1 MTNKEFVRVF
11 SKLTKPYILILI
23 GPPLSGKDSL
33 LKQLD
38 LSDTTVISRDDILME
53 MSDTDDYSDAF
64 NTVSQKEV
72 DAELQR
78 RLFDAADNGKN
89 AIINMTNM
97 TSKRRRHNL
106 EYFGDEFTK
115 IAVIFPILEWDEYKR
130 RNDKRKSQENK
141 WIPEHVIKRMIGTY
155 QPIRDEEGFDKV
167 VSLENNDKK

>member
-1 MTNKEFVRVF
+1 MRFDKIKTPFVIV
-11 SKLTKPYILILI
+11 LI
-23 GPPLSGKDSL
+23 GPPLSGKDTWIR
-33 LKQLD
+33 KNFIEKD
-38 LSDTTVISRDDILME
+38 IEITTISRDDILME

-78 RLFDAADNGKN
+78 RLLDAADNGKN

-130 RNDKRKSQENK
+130 RNDKRKSEENK

-167 VSLENNDKK
+167 VSLENNDRK

>member
-1 MTNKEFVRVF
+1 MRFDKIKTPFVIV
-11 SKLTKPYILILI
+11 LI
-23 GPPLSGKDSL
+23 GPPLSGKDTWIR
-33 LKQLD
+33 KNFIEKD
-38 LSDTTVISRDDILME
+38 IEITTISRDDILME

-78 RLFDAADNGKN
+78 RLLDAADNGKN

-130 RNDKRKSQENK
+130 RNDKRKSEENK

-155 QPIRDEEGFDKV
+155 QPIREEEGFDKV
-167 VSLENNDKK
+167 VSLENNDRK

>member
-1 MTNKEFVRVF
+1 MRFDKIKTPFVIV
-11 SKLTKPYILILI
+11 LI
-23 GPPLSGKDSL
+23 GPPLSGKSTWIRKNFLEKDIEI
-33 LKQLD
+33 
-38 LSDTTVISRDDILME
+38 TIISRDDILME

-89 AIINMTNM
+89 AIIDMTNM

-130 RNDKRKSQENK
+130 RNDKRKSEENK

-167 VSLENNDKK
+167 VSLENNDRK

>member
-1 MTNKEFVRVF
+1 MRFDKIKTPFVIV
-11 SKLTKPYILILI
+11 LI
-23 GPPLSGKDSL
+23 GPPLSGKSTWIRKNFLEKDIEI
-33 LKQLD
+33 
-38 LSDTTVISRDDILME
+38 TIISRDDILME

-89 AIINMTNM
+89 AIIDMTNM

-130 RNDKRKSQENK
+130 RNEKRKSEENK
-141 WIPEHVIKRMIGTY
+141 WIPEHVIKRMIGSY
-155 QPIRDEEGFDKV
+155 QPIREEEGFDKV
-167 VSLENNDKK
+167 VSLENNDRK

>member
-1 MTNKEFVRVF
+1 MRFDKIKTPFVIV
-11 SKLTKPYILILI
+11 LI
-23 GPPLSGKDSL
+23 GPPLSGKDTWIRKNFL
-33 LKQLD
+33 EKD
-38 LSDTTVISRDDILME
+38 IEITIISRDDILME

-130 RNDKRKSQENK
+130 RNDKRKSEENK

-155 QPIRDEEGFDKV
+155 QPIREEEGFDKV
-167 VSLENNDKK
+167 VSLENNDRK

>member
-1 MTNKEFVRVF
+1 MRFDKIKTPFVIV
-11 SKLTKPYILILI
+11 LI
-23 GPPLSGKDSL
+23 GPPLSGKSTWIRKNFLEKDIEV
-33 LKQLD
+33 
-38 LSDTTVISRDDILME
+38 TIISRDDILME

-78 RLFDAADNGKN
+78 RLVDAADNGKN
-89 AIINMTNM
+89 AIIDMTNM

-130 RNDKRKSQENK
+130 RNDKRKSEENK

-167 VSLENNDKK
+167 VSLENNDRK

>member
-1 MTNKEFVRVF
+1 MRFDKIKTPFVIV
-11 SKLTKPYILILI
+11 LI
-23 GPPLSGKDSL
+23 GPPLSGKSTWIRKNFLEKDIEV
-33 LKQLD
+33 
-38 LSDTTVISRDDILME
+38 TIISRDDILME

-130 RNDKRKSQENK
+130 RNDKRKSEENK

-155 QPIRDEEGFDKV
+155 QPIREEEGFDKV
-167 VSLENNDKK
+167 VSLENNDRK

>member
-1 MTNKEFVRVF
+1 MRFDKIKTPFVIV
-11 SKLTKPYILILI
+11 LI
-23 GPPLSGKDSL
+23 GPPLSGKDTWIRKNFL
-33 LKQLD
+33 EKD
-38 LSDTTVISRDDILME
+38 IEITIISRDDILME

-106 EYFGDEFTK
+106 DYFGDEFTK

-130 RNDKRKSQENK
+130 RNEKRKSEENK
-141 WIPEHVIKRMIGTY
+141 WIPEHVIKRMIGSY
-155 QPIRDEEGFDKV
+155 QPIRDEEGFDRV
-167 VSLENNDKK
+167 VSLENDKK

>member
-1 MTNKEFVRVF
+1 MRFDKIKTPFVIV
-11 SKLTKPYILILI
+11 LI
-23 GPPLSGKDSL
+23 GPPLSGKDTWIRKNFL
-33 LKQLD
+33 EKEIEV
-38 LSDTTVISRDDILME
+38 TTISRDDILME

-78 RLFDAADNGKN
+78 RLLDAADNGKN

-130 RNDKRKSQENK
+130 RNDKRKSEENK

-155 QPIRDEEGFDKV
+155 QPIREEEGFDKV